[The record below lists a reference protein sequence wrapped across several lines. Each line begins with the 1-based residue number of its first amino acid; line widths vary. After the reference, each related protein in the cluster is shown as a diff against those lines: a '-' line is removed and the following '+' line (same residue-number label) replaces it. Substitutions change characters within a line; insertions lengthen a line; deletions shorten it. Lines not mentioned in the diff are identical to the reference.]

1 MNRIEIT
8 NEYFMWLCDLVDS
21 RRFSGPI
28 CYDKLLMHLHN
39 TEFVYLIPKD
49 QNRAE
54 DGLTLRYR
62 FSTMYDHRDRAR
74 IMDYLEG
81 PCSVL
86 EMMVALAK
94 RCEQTLMDDPLYGNR
109 TGEWFWGMVTNLG
122 LGAMF
127 DDRFDKQLVH
137 DTISRFLNRE
147 YEPNGRGGLFTVNH
161 CDHDLRDVEIWNQ
174 LSYYLGTIT

>member
-8 NEYFMWLCDLVDS
+8 NEYFMWLCSLVNSD
-21 RRFSGPI
+21 RFSGPI
-28 CYDKLLMHLHN
+28 SYDRLLMHLHN
-39 TEFVYLIPKD
+39 TEFVFSIPKD

-54 DGLTLRYR
+54 DGVNLRYR
-62 FSTMYDHRDRAR
+62 FATMHDRRDSSL
-74 IMDYLEG
+74 IMDYLDG

-122 LGAMF
+122 LGAMY
-127 DDRFDKQLVH
+127 DTRFDKRLTHNV
-137 DTISRFLNRE
+137 ISRFLNRE

-161 CDHDLRDVEIWNQ
+161 CDHDLRDVEIWDQ
-174 LSYYLGTIT
+174 LSYHLGTIT